1 MRFRVVLPASSLPL
15 TVLLLATIAGCSSS
29 TPQANLS
36 PTPVVATTTAPAST
50 AVTPTKAA
58 ETAPAKKAST
68 SAQTAKTAQKAK
80 SFDNRVLEQ
89 AADKAASAASIAQS
103 AQSQDDWSLAAT
115 RWQQA
120 IVLLKSV
127 PANHPKKVVAQKS
140 IAEYQSK
147 LTNAQ
152 KRAKNG
158 AAVIANDASGQII
171 VDKPALA
178 AGTTNSKQSAEM
190 MLAMHLRKTGAK
202 MYGTYWCTTCQWQQ
216 EQFGD
221 AFKQVSYVECD
232 PAGQNPRPDVCDR
245 SGIRAYPTW
254 EVNGQLVRPGAFSLD
269 RLADLSGYSGPRDFG
284 S

>member
-1 MRFRVVLPASSLPL
+1 MRFRVVLPASPLPL
-15 TVLLLATIAGCSSS
+15 TALLLATIAGCSSS

-36 PTPVVATTTAPAST
+36 PTPVVATTTAPASM

-68 SAQTAKTAQKAK
+68 SAPTAKTAQKAK
-80 SFDNRVLEQ
+80 SFDNRALEQ

-127 PANHPKKVVAQKS
+127 PASHPQKAVAQKR

-147 LTNAQ
+147 VANAQ
-152 KRAKNG
+152 RRAKNG

-171 VDKPALA
+171 VDKPVV
-178 AGTTNSKQSAEM
+178 AGKTSSKQSAEM
-190 MLAMHLRKTGAK
+190 ALALHLRKAGAK

-232 PAGQNPRPDVCDR
+232 PAGENPRPDLCDR
-245 SGIRAYPTW
+245 AGITAYPTW